1 MQKEHNGTYIFSSE
15 SQKLRHG
22 RLPGDTPER
31 DTRIL
36 QLFSYI
42 VQGTYILGL
51 KDLAKNLYCDYFV
64 ILPTANDLNHK
75 CKHLI

>member
-1 MQKEHNGTYIFSSE
+1 MVLLLLALSHKSSHR
-15 SQKLRHG
+15 QG

-36 QLFSYI
+36 QLFSFI

-51 KDLAKNLYCDYFV
+51 QDLAKNLYCDYFV
-64 ILPTANDLNHK
+64 MQMSLFLY
-75 CKHLI
+75 CK